1 MLSFGVFLPYAEGFF
16 HNLVGKISLFFF
28 LFLRGNLFKIT
39 FWASLFFL
47 FRLVFVFLN
56 HYKKYKK
63 EKEFYR
69 DLTLEKVLSLANEK
83 KKELPSF
90 TIFIPAREE
99 VLVVKN
105 TLLRISQLNYPL
117 EKMEIVVITDEKE
130 RLSRKNNKKI
140 TQEEVEETIKIIT
153 KEKPDLKIHHLEI
166 PYDYD
171 GQIFGRRVF
180 REIPSTKGRALN
192 YGLSRFHSSDF
203 SAFFDTDDYPDRNC
217 LLAVAYEYLKD
228 QKKELFQ
235 MPIFQCRNFFFIT
248 TFSKIIA
255 LGQSFTHEF
264 FLPWI
269 LTWLPFLGGTN
280 FFIKTKY
287 LIEVGGFRLDSITE
301 DLELGARLYLQ
312 ENVWPFFLPL
322 ASSEQTPFGFWDYFK
337 QRQRWGLGQMKV
349 LSDLKTLKNE
359 KNLKEDIKI
368 KANRLYWKLIFYG
381 PLEWFLYFSLA
392 TFGVLNLLFSLGK
405 NFLVLLYLNNFSFFH
420 TFVLSFKQSFSLIS
434 LILKTTIV
442 LIAFSFYLYLRYRY
456 YIYHPK
462 ITSYFFLGIL
472 KTIFEVIFIL
482 PFILFLYPLPFLSAF
497 FKHFLNK
504 KREPLWVKTPRT
516 AEG

>member
-69 DLTLEKVLSLANEK
+69 NLTLEKVLSLAKEK

-117 EKMEIVVITDEKE
+117 EKMKIVVITDEKE
-130 RLSRKNNKKI
+130 RLNRKDNEKI
-140 TQEEVEETIKIIT
+140 TQEEVEETIKIIS
-153 KEKPDLKIHHLEI
+153 KEKPALKIHHLEI

-171 GQIFGRRVF
+171 GRLFGQRLF
-180 REIPSTKGRALN
+180 REVPSTKGRALN
-192 YGLSRFHSSDF
+192 YGLSKFHSFDF
-203 SAFFDTDDYPDRNC
+203 SAFFDTDDYPDKNC
-217 LLAVAYEYLKD
+217 LLAVAYEYLKNP
-228 QKKELFQ
+228 KKELFQ
-235 MPIFQCRNFFFIT
+235 MPIFQCRNFFSIT

-287 LIEVGGFRLDSITE
+287 LIKVGGFRLDSITE
-301 DLELGARLYLQ
+301 DLELGVRLYLQ
-312 ENVWPFFLPL
+312 ENIWPYFLPL
-322 ASSEQTPFGFWDYFK
+322 ASSEQTPFSFWQYFR

-359 KNLKEDIKI
+359 KKLKENLKI

-381 PLEWFLYFSLA
+381 PLEWFFYFLLA
-392 TFGVLNLLFSLGK
+392 TFSALNLLFSLGK
-405 NFLVLLYLNNFSFFH
+405 NFLVLLYLNDFSFFH
-420 TFVLSFKQSFSLIS
+420 SLVLTFKQSASLIS
-434 LILKTTIV
+434 LILKATLI
-442 LIAFSFYLYLRYRY
+442 LIAFSFYLYLRYRQ

-462 ITSYFFLGIL
+462 INFSFILGVL
-472 KTIFEVIFIL
+472 KTILEVIFIL
-482 PFILFLYPLPFLSAF
+482 PFILFLYPLPFVSAF
-497 FKHFLNK
+497 FRHFLNK